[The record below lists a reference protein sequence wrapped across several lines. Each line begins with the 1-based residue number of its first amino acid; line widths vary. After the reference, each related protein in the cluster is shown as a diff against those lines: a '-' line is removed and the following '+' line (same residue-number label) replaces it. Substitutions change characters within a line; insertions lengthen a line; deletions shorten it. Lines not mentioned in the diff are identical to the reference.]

1 MKIAKIAGSILLL
14 ISFFMPWVDAMITSV
29 SGFELPQAVNDLMDM
44 AGEDDGAGILYIL
57 YLIPLL
63 SLVFLVLTAMNKNTK
78 IFGLVTGVVA
88 LLIQIVMM
96 IKGGSMLTDSL
107 QFGFYLSGISAL
119 IILVS
124 SLATKSHTNSKN
136 TA

>member
-1 MKIAKIAGSILLL
+1 
-14 ISFFMPWVDAMITSV
+14 
-29 SGFELPQAVNDLMDM
+29 
-44 AGEDDGAGILYIL
+44 
-57 YLIPLL
+57 
-63 SLVFLVLTAMNKNTK
+63 MNKNTK

-88 LLIQIVMM
+88 LLIQILMM

-124 SLATKSHTNSKN
+124 SLVAKSHTNSKN